1 MLLPG
6 NLGFWHLPAKQR
18 LYRATNIPE
27 TMLMT
32 LWLKCLEL
40 PFSSF
45 FGRRGTQG
53 QCGQSYHDVKAVP
66 GDQLRSQTCL

>member
-27 TMLMT
+27 TMLMP
-32 LWLKCLEL
+32 LWLQCLGASFLFLLWAGAEPHRAL
-40 PFSSF
+40 KMSRRCLVASCIHKAACPF
-45 FGRRGTQG
+45 G
-53 QCGQSYHDVKAVP
+53 
-66 GDQLRSQTCL
+66 